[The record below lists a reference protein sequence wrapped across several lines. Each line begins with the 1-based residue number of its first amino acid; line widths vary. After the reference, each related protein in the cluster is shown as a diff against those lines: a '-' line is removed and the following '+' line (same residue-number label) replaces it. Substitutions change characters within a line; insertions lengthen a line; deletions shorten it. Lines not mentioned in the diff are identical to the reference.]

1 MSAPLLHDHTQRR
14 GDRYQAPLDVEHF
27 ERSIGLVLDRLVA
40 VEAGQLT
47 KADLAD
53 AMRAGIV
60 AAAESPTTWCAAADG
75 LRTAAEKKAG
85 SWLMGWFLRWLLR
98 GALLMGGGVIV
109 YQLGGWS
116 ALAAMWGKLGGH
128 P

>member
-1 MSAPLLHDHTQRR
+1 MTPPLHDQNQRR

-47 KADLAD
+47 NADLA
-53 AMRAGIV
+53 AAVGAGI
-60 AAAESPTTWCAAADG
+60 ATALANPATWCGAADG
-75 LRTAAEKKAG
+75 VRKAAEQQAG

>member
-1 MSAPLLHDHTQRR
+1 M
-14 GDRYQAPLDVEHF
+14 
-27 ERSIGLVLDRLVA
+27 GLVLDRLAA
-40 VEAGQLT
+40 VEGSQHS
-47 KADLAD
+47 KGDLAD
-53 AMRAGIV
+53 AVGAGI
-60 AAAESPTTWCAAADG
+60 AAAMANPATWCG
-75 LRTAAEKKAG
+75 AAEGVRRAAEQQAG